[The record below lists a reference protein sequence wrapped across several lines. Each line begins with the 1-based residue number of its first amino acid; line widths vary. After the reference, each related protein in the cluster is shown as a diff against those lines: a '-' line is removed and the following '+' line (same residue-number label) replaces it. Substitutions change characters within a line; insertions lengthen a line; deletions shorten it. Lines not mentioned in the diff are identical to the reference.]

1 MVKGMKVISRIYP
14 IVQGRIQGIPLSDLT
29 KDTDM
34 KIAENKES
42 SSVENTLR
50 KPGRFYDE
58 LGL

>member
-1 MVKGMKVISRIYP
+1 MYKEEYK
-14 IVQGRIQGIPLSDLT
+14 GIPLSDLT

-58 LGL
+58 LDCKKEKEMW

>member
-1 MVKGMKVISRIYP
+1 MYKRQ
-14 IVQGRIQGIPLSDLT
+14 VQGRIQGIPLSDLT

-34 KIAENKES
+34 KIAENKKS
-42 SSVENTLR
+42 SSVESTLG

>member
-1 MVKGMKVISRIYP
+1 MKVISIRYP
-14 IVQGRIQGIPLSDLT
+14 IAQGRIQGIPLSDLT